1 MRHRWT
7 RRALALALAAGML
20 FATACGGEKAGGAKD
35 AQSGQAAAEVVRKL
49 LVQPQQ
55 ALNDETLV
63 PSVPAYTV
71 AADFSNVINFEDFE
85 YSLSDEVRQML
96 LANGFVVLPG
106 YDEEFFSGY
115 EMNRYALIPNFI
127 TADSMM
133 HTYHL
138 FFSRLLKGVEKTQF
152 VSDLTDIGQ
161 KMQDASL
168 AQLDA
173 LRGTAWETAAK
184 RNAAFFAVGL
194 ALLDGG
200 ASAPDEVADVV
211 SQELALISAAA
222 GIADSPVM
230 NLGGPESPLQ
240 EDYTQYIP
248 RSYYAADE
256 TLSKYFQAMMWYG
269 RLTFRQSDEDQTR
282 SALLMTL
289 ALEQSGAKT
298 AWERVYTVTA
308 FFAGASDDA
317 GPCEYLPLIEA
328 AYGGVPSAGQLAE
341 KEKEWNA
348 FREAAAAL
356 PAPEIN
362 SIPIDEDEDN
372 ETATKGFRF
381 MGQRFTLDASIFQQL
396 IYDKVDKAADNSQR
410 MLPSPLDLPAAL
422 GSDAALA
429 LTRQEGA
436 SEYPGYEEN
445 MAAVRAAVADAPD
458 TVWSASLYGGWLNTL
473 RPLLEPKGEGWPQ
486 FMQTDAWAQKNL
498 SSFLG
503 SWAELKHDTMLY
515 VKQNYA
521 EMGGGPI
528 PEKDDRGWVEPEPAL
543 FGRLAQLS
551 RATADGLESFG
562 VLSDA
567 DSESLSR
574 MADLSEQL
582 MTIAEKELKNEART
596 DEEYE
601 LIRTFGGQLEHFW
614 REALKDEK
622 ADGEELLT
630 TDFPAAIVADV
641 ATDPNGAV
649 LEVGTGRVDRILV
662 IVDVDGALRI
672 AEGGVFSFYSF
683 EQPLAER
690 LTDET
695 WRQMLGIDPT
705 FDAAGNMTFAKASDV
720 ERPWWVSSF
729 VAPEMQW

>member
-1 MRHRWT
+1 MRHTWKA
-7 RRALALALAAGML
+7 RAAALALAAAML
-20 FATACGGEKAGGAKD
+20 FGTACGAKTAGGPD
-35 AQSGQAAAEVVRKL
+35 SESSVAAADVVRKL

-55 ALNDETLV
+55 ALNDESLT

-71 AADFSNVINFEDFE
+71 AADFSNVINFADFE
-85 YSLSDEVRQML
+85 YSLSDEARQML
-96 LANGFVVLPG
+96 LQNGFVVLPG
-106 YDEEFFSGY
+106 YDEEFFTRY
-115 EMNRYALIPNFI
+115 EINRYSLIPNFI
-127 TADSMM
+127 TTDSMM

-138 FFSRLLKGVEKTQF
+138 FFSRILKGVEKTQF
-152 VSDLTDIGQ
+152 VEDLTAIGQ
-161 KMQDASL
+161 EMQSQSL

-200 ASAPDEVADVV
+200 ASVPAEVADAV
-211 SQELALISAAA
+211 SQELSLISAAA

-230 NLGGPESPLQ
+230 NLGGSEPPLQ

-248 RSYYAADE
+248 RGYYAADE

-289 ALEQSGAKT
+289 ALEQSAAKE

-308 FFAGASDDA
+308 FFAGASDDP
-317 GPCEYLPLIEA
+317 GPYEYLPLIEQ
-328 AYGGVPSAGQLAE
+328 AYGALPEAAQLAE
-341 KEKEWNA
+341 KEKEWKA
-348 FREAAAAL
+348 FCAAAAAL
-356 PAPEIN
+356 PAPAIN
-362 SIPIDEDEDN
+362 SIPINEDEDN
-372 ETATKGFRF
+372 ETATKGYRF
-381 MGQRFTLDASIFQQL
+381 MGQRFTLDASVFQQL
-396 IYDKVDKAADNSQR
+396 IYDEVDKAADGSQR

-422 GSDAALA
+422 GSDAALE

-445 MAAVRAAVADAPD
+445 MTAVREAVADAPD

-473 RPLLEPKGEGWPQ
+473 RPLLETKGEGWPQ
-486 FMQTDAWAQKNL
+486 FMQNDAWTRKNL

-503 SWAELKHDTMLY
+503 SWTELKHDTILY

-528 PEKDDRGWVEPEPAL
+528 DEKDDRGWVEPEPAL

-551 RATADGLESFG
+551 QATADGLASFG

-574 MADLSEQL
+574 MAQLSQQL
-582 MTIAEKELKNEART
+582 MTIAEKELTNEART

-614 REALKDEK
+614 REALKDERQ
-622 ADGEELLT
+622 DGQELYT

-641 ATDPNGAV
+641 ATAPHGTV
-649 LEVGTGRVDRILV
+649 LEVGTGRVDRLLV

-705 FDAAGNMTFAKASDV
+705 FDASGGMTFARASDV
-720 ERPWWVSSF
+720 ERPWWVSGF
-729 VAPEMQW
+729 VAPEKQW